1 ALHSESLAPC
11 GFMRL
16 RGAEKSAM
24 QWVSLGNGLSLGSDD
39 AERLAGPIKTL
50 LAAHPRRKLHFMTDP
65 SLAHWLGLHGLRL
78 VVLGPDAHR
87 RSFVRPRIRY
97 GVYAEGADGP
107 SLCIFAAHLP
117 VLVSF
122 GGRAAERQIVEA
134 AEQWQATRR
143 IPLEQW
149 RITAWPHES
158 GMEPPPLPSG
168 TYRQVRNH
176 FTYDIAVD
184 IAVEG

>member
-1 ALHSESLAPC
+1 
-11 GFMRL
+11 
-16 RGAEKSAM
+16 M
-24 QWVSLGNGLSLGSDD
+24 QWISLGNGLSLGSDD
-39 AERLAGPIKTL
+39 AERLAEPIKAL

-65 SLAHWLGLHGLRL
+65 SLVPWLGLRGLRL

-107 SLCIFAAHLP
+107 SLSIFAARLP
-117 VLVSF
+117 MLVSF
-122 GGRAAERQIVEA
+122 GGREAERQIVAA

-149 RITAWPHES
+149 RITAWPHETDREA
-158 GMEPPPLPSG
+158 GIEPPPLQAGS
-168 TYRQVRNH
+168 YRQVRRH
-176 FTYDIAVD
+176 FTYDIACDV
-184 IAVEG
+184 AAEG